1 MYTAGRFYWFMLCPW
16 SCVLLWLQRCAFR
29 SFWIILQVS
38 RLKVA
43 KFWSQRCI
51 QLVLWC
57 CLLFGGVLFCE
68 RRYQSLSEN
77 IRAYLSLS
85 EPIWAYQSLSE
96 HIRAYKRLSEPIR
109 AYLSLSEPVWAFQ
122 SIPESIRVCLSL
134 SEPIRAYQS
143 LSEPIRAYLRL
154 SEPIRAYLSLVATV
168 KQYAAEQQAA
178 PQNQL
183 NTSLW
188 PELGNFQPWYLKDY
202 PKATKLTTL

>member
-77 IRAYLSLS
+77 IRAYLNLS

-96 HIRAYKRLSEPIR
+96 HIRAYQR
-109 AYLSLSEPVWAFQ
+109 LSEPVWAHQ
-122 SIPESIRVCLSL
+122 SL
-134 SEPIRAYQS
+134 SETIRAYQS
-143 LSEPIRAYLRL
+143 LPEPCGNSKTVRRRTTGSTTKPIEYIVVTRTWKL
-154 SEPIRAYLSLVATV
+154 STLIVEGLSKSYATYDTVATIEL
-168 KQYAAEQQAA
+168 KMKDTAEISKIDLTYTKQQAR
-178 PQNQL
+178 L
-183 NTSLW
+183 
-188 PELGNFQPWYLKDY
+188 
-202 PKATKLTTL
+202 